1 MKPQEPQF
9 SKISRNALSTITL
22 LAITS
27 RLLTWFIAFIS
38 TLIIDDYDSSVDTIL
53 LTESELPTLIQN
65 IFNRIFRVFLR
76 WDSFYF
82 LHIAEEGYVFEQSN
96 AFFPFY
102 PLLIR
107 GLGNSVFLPLKS
119 ILSYKQIMLLSG
131 VLISNISFILASIN
145 LYKLSIKLF
154 NDEKFAFITA
164 IFYIITPSC
173 VFMSAIYTESLFA
186 YLGFLGMIFYV
197 EKKYWKSAIVW
208 SLASFTRSNGI
219 VFIGFFVY
227 ELLIKEI
234 MRMDLKLL
242 ITRFVKTLLLSIIT
256 LSSFIAFQIYGYDS
270 FCILFTPIRPWCY
283 SKIPLLYS
291 FVQEHYW
298 NCGFLR
304 YYEIKQI
311 PNFVLASPM
320 IILSLF
326 GIYKYARYDLKRI
339 LSLNLI
345 SGNLADKTSSSSEK
359 KNDCSPYFS
368 TSILPFI
375 YLWAILLLY
384 VITSMHIQVITRF
397 FSSQPTV
404 YWFASHLFI
413 NSLTKSYKK
422 VDDESS
428 ICTSC
433 LKKKN
438 SNEKKKTNVGIYLK
452 EDNYETR
459 DEKDKKENSNGYNKF
474 EDGDIRRLKN
484 GRCSICLN
492 EREDKYYN
500 NNNNNKKEEE
510 EEEEGN
516 LGYLVL
522 SYFILYGLSGI
533 ILFAIFFPPA

>member
-1 MKPQEPQF
+1 MKPQETHF
-9 SKISRNALSTITL
+9 SKISRNALLTITL

-53 LTESELPTLIQN
+53 LTESELPTLIQT

-82 LHIAEEGYVFEQSN
+82 LHIAEEGYVFEQAN

-107 GLGNSVFLPLKS
+107 GLGNSV
-119 ILSYKQIMLLSG
+119 
-131 VLISNISFILASIN
+131 LISNISFVLASMN

-154 NDEKFAFITA
+154 HDEKFAFITA

-173 VFMSAIYTESLFA
+173 VFMSAMYTESLFA

-208 SLASFTRSNGI
+208 SIASFTRSNGI

-234 MRMDLKLL
+234 MRMDLK
-242 ITRFVKTLLLSIIT
+242 
-256 LSSFIAFQIYGYDS
+256 
-270 FCILFTPIRPWCY
+270 
-283 SKIPLLYS
+283 
-291 FVQEHYW
+291 EHYW

-345 SGNLADKTSSSSEK
+345 SGNL
-359 KNDCSPYFS
+359 DCSPYFS

-413 NSLTKSYKK
+413 NSLTKNYKK

-433 LKKKN
+433 LKKK
-438 SNEKKKTNVGIYLK
+438 KMNVGIYSK
-452 EDNYETR
+452 EEGNYETG
-459 DEKDKKENSNGYNKF
+459 DEKGEKENSNNCNKF
-474 EDGDIRRLKN
+474 EGGDVRCLKN
-484 GRCSICLN
+484 ERCSICLN
-492 EREDKYYN
+492 EREDKHD
-500 NNNNNKKEEE
+500 EEE
-510 EEEEGN
+510 SDRSS
-516 LGYLVL
+516 VC
-522 SYFILYGLSGI
+522 IIGLST
-533 ILFAIFFPPA
+533 PAREFIESIESRSMDEISFLWNPC